1 MAYRLIRRSSYVPMP
16 WRNGGG
22 TTYEIARDAGESAE
36 FRWRLSLARIDHPG
50 PFSAFPGYDR
60 AIALV
65 SGEGCVLKG
74 ASAAPIVLDRPGAI
88 AKFPGE
94 APVDCELRSG
104 GCLDLNLMV
113 RRPTAIVTATHLG
126 TDAELIGFESG
137 PTTQAVFC
145 LSDALECVD
154 RGGTAVSLE
163 LHDTLLIDGD
173 EAARWRLR
181 PRTATELGAIVLAWS
196 P

>member
-36 FRWRLSLARIDHPG
+36 FRWRLSLARIDRPG
-50 PFSAFPGYDR
+50 PFSEFRGYDR

-74 ASAAPIVLDRPGAI
+74 AAAAPIVLDRPGAI

-94 APVDCELRSG
+94 APIECDLRSG
-104 GCLDLNLMV
+104 GCFDLNLMV
-113 RRPTAIVTATHLG
+113 RRPTAIVTACHLS
-126 TDAELIGFESG
+126 TDGELIEFRSG
-137 PTTQAVFC
+137 PTSQAIFC
-145 LSDALECVD
+145 LSGSLECVD
-154 RGGTAVSLE
+154 DGTTCESLE
-163 LHDTLLIDGD
+163 SHDTMLIDAD

-181 PRTATELGAIVLAWS
+181 PRAGNAAGAVVYAWS